1 MKSKISL
8 PGRSRSR
15 RISRRANH
23 SSRRARDTRATPQA
37 ITTRMATA
45 LATVGA
51 VSAAGME
58 PRVRRGTAAKLNAG
72 RAFRE
77 GETSTCGLRGKR
89 AGARRAARVAA
100 RAEAISDPVEEID
113 AKAEE
118 VCGARTRAWRRPVAR
133 ARRATRISLTWPCLF
148 YSCRGVAQIRRA
160 AREQR

>member
-1 MKSKISL
+1 
-8 PGRSRSR
+8 
-15 RISRRANH
+15 
-23 SSRRARDTRATPQA
+23 
-37 ITTRMATA
+37 MATA

-51 VSAAGME
+51 VSAAGMA

-100 RAEAISDPVEEID
+100 RAEAISDPVEEMD

-133 ARRATRISLTWPCLF
+133 ARRATRIL
-148 YSCRGVAQIRRA
+148 
-160 AREQR
+160 